1 VKSEHPNA
9 TGTLYVV
16 AMPIGNAADLSPRAI
31 ATLRQAD
38 LIACEDTRRMGV
50 VLAAHGIGTPAVS
63 YFEHNEARRTGGLV
77 ERLLGGENIAL
88 ATDAGTPA
96 ISDPGFRLVRAAL
109 EAGVRVAAVPGPSA
123 VLAALSIAGIATDR
137 FTFEGFLP
145 VRDAARRAALGRLAR
160 EPRTMV
166 FFEAARRL
174 ADTLDAMAAVFGGDR
189 DGAVVREATKV
200 HEETVRG
207 TLGGLAA
214 RFREHR
220 ALGEVTIVVAGTG
233 ADAGEDAEGAFKLVT
248 IDALLDAGL
257 KLKEASAILA
267 RLTGR
272 SRREIY
278 QQALKSRGGG
288 DS

>member
-1 VKSEHPNA
+1 MA
-9 TGTLYVV
+9 GTLYVV
-16 AMPIGNAADLSPRAI
+16 AMPIGNPADLSPRA
-31 ATLRQAD
+31 ADTLRQVDA
-38 LIACEDTRRMGV
+38 IACEDTRRMGV
-50 VLAAHGIGTPAVS
+50 VLAAHGIRTPTVS
-63 YFEHNEARRTGGLV
+63 YFEHNEARRTGEFV
-77 ERLLGGENIAL
+77 RRLRSGKSIAL

-109 EAGVRVAAVPGPSA
+109 EAGIRVTAVPGPSA
-123 VLAALSIAGIATDR
+123 VLAALSIAGIPTDR

-145 VRDAARRAALGRLAR
+145 ARDAARRAALADLKYER
-160 EPRTMV
+160 RTMV

-174 ADTLDAMAAVFGGDR
+174 ADTLDAMAAQLGTDR
-189 DGAVVREATKV
+189 LAAVVREATKV

-207 TLGGLAA
+207 TLAELAQ
-214 RFREHR
+214 RFHEHP
-220 ALGEVTIVVAGTG
+220 ALGEVTIVVAGAAKEAGG
-233 ADAGEDAEGAFKLVT
+233 ASESAFESIT

-257 KLKEASAILA
+257 KLKDASAVLA

-278 QQALKSRGGG
+278 QEALKSRRGG

>member
-1 VKSEHPNA
+1 
-9 TGTLYVV
+9 
-16 AMPIGNAADLSPRAI
+16 MPIGNPADLSPRAI
-31 ATLRQAD
+31 DTLRNAD

-63 YFEHNEARRTGGLV
+63 YFEHNEARRAGELIA
-77 ERLLGGENIAL
+77 RLREGQNIAL
-88 ATDAGTPA
+88 ATDAGTPT

-109 EAGVRVAAVPGPSA
+109 DEGIRVAAVPGPSA

-137 FTFEGFLP
+137 FAFEGFLP
-145 VRDAARRAALGRLAR
+145 ARAAARQAALR
-160 EPRTMV
+160 ELRNERRTMV

-174 ADTLDAMAAVFGGDR
+174 ADTLDAMVAEFGADR
-189 DGAVVREATKV
+189 IAAVVREATKV

-207 TLGGLAA
+207 PLAHLA
-214 RFREHR
+214 RRFHENR
-220 ALGEVTIVVAGTG
+220 ALGEVTIVVAG
-233 ADAGEDAEGAFKLVT
+233 APESAEPVSEPVT
-248 IDALLDAGL
+248 LATLLEAGL
-257 KLKEASAILA
+257 KLKDASAVLA

-278 QQALKSRGGG
+278 QQALKSRRTP